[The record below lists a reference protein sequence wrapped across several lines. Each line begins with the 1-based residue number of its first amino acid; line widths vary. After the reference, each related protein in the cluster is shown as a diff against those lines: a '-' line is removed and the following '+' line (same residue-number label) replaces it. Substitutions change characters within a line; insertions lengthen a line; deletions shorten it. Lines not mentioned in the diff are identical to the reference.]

1 MTTAAPISSAPEP
14 VAPVA
19 PIVAPEAPPP
29 AAWSLAKR
37 LGFRFVCAFILI
49 SCFAFPLDAL
59 PVIGAPIN
67 TAISDFWA
75 IVVRWVARNV
85 AGYPG
90 ELLTNQTGSGDRAL
104 DYAQMTLFLGLALVA
119 TAVWSLVDRRRLRYD
134 KAHALLH
141 VYVRYL
147 LAVPMLGYG
156 FSKVFKSQFPTP
168 SVERL
173 TQSLGDFS
181 PMGLLWTFMGHSPG
195 YNIFTGGAEVL
206 GGLLLLTRRTT
217 TLGALVVIGV
227 MANVVALNFFYDVPV
242 KLYSTQLLLFAV
254 LLALPD
260 LRRLANVFVLNRATQ
275 PASLELPF
283 PLPTRVLW
291 ATRAA
296 KALFI
301 GWLLYNGVTRGYERY
316 TQWGDGAPP
325 PLFTGLYQVE
335 SFTRDGQELP
345 PLLTDPH
352 RWRAVTV
359 SRYAVAARMM
369 NDVRRY
375 FPMKKG
381 EDGKSVLLM
390 SSWDD
395 DAKPVATLRREK
407 PDAEHFVIQGEVDGV
422 KVDVRLKQVD
432 TSKLELRGRG
442 FNWVQEKPYN
452 R

>member
-1 MTTAAPISSAPEP
+1 MTTAAPIPSAPEP
-14 VAPVA
+14 VALVTPPLATEPV
-19 PIVAPEAPPP
+19 PP
-29 AAWSLAKR
+29 AWSLAKR

-49 SCFAFPLDAL
+49 SCFAFPLDSL
-59 PVIGAPIN
+59 PVIGTSISQ
-67 TAISDFWA
+67 AISDFWA
-75 IVVRWVARNV
+75 IVVPWVTRNV
-85 AGYPG
+85 ARYPN
-90 ELLTNQTGSGDRAL
+90 ELPMDQTGSGDRAF
-104 DYAQMTLFLGLALVA
+104 DYAQTALFLALALIT
-119 TAVWSLVDRRRLRYD
+119 TAVWSLVDRWRQRYD
-134 KAHALLH
+134 KAHTLLH
-141 VYVRYL
+141 IYVRYL
-147 LAVPMLGYG
+147 LAIPMLGYG
-156 FSKVFKSQFPTP
+156 FSKVFKSQFPMA

-195 YNIFTGGAEVL
+195 YNLFTGGAEVL

-227 MANVVALNFFYDVPV
+227 MSNVVALNFFYDVPV

-254 LLALPD
+254 FLTLPD

-283 PLPTRVLW
+283 TLPTRVLW

-296 KALFI
+296 KLLFI
-301 GWLLYNGVTRGYERY
+301 GWLLHGGATRSHERY

-325 PLFTGLYQVE
+325 PLLGGLYQVE

-352 RWRAVTV
+352 RWRAVSVGRNVVT
-359 SRYAVAARMM
+359 ARKMD
-369 NDVRRY
+369 DVRRH
-375 FPMKKG
+375 FPVKEG
-381 EDGKSVLLM
+381 EDGKSLLLM

-395 DAKPVATLRREK
+395 DAKPVATLQRET
-407 PDAEHFVIQGEVDGV
+407 PEAEHLVLRGEVDGA
-422 KVDVRLKQVD
+422 KVDVKLKAVD
-432 TSKLELRGRG
+432 LSKTQLRGRG
-442 FNWVQEKPYN
+442 FNWVQERPYN